1 MLVKK
6 ECIGQMA
13 IVCSEPEIK
22 VYIMINNKNDVI
34 YIDSDIFLYDT
45 AGLIYIDKGYGDR
58 YAHAQGN
65 YFAKPIADAYG
76 IYTYKYENGAVR
88 EKTEEEKERER
99 ENLPKPQPG
108 EGERLA
114 ALESAVMELLLM

>member
-1 MLVKK
+1 M
-6 ECIGQMA
+6 
-13 IVCSEPEIK
+13 VC
-22 VYIMINNKNDVI
+22 VYIKTDDRRNVTGVN
-34 YIDSDIFLYDT
+34 SGIFLKD
-45 AGLIYIDKGYGDR
+45 AGGWIKIDEGEGDR

-76 IYTYKYENGAVR
+76 IYTYKYENGEVR
-88 EKTEEEKERER
+88 EKTEEEKEKER

>member
-1 MLVKK
+1 MEL
-6 ECIGQMA
+6 
-13 IVCSEPEIK
+13 VCSKSETK
-22 VYIMINNKNDVI
+22 VYIMINDKNDVI

-45 AGLIYIDKGYGDR
+45 AGWIYIDKGYGDK

-88 EKTEEEKERER
+88 EKTEEEKEKER

-108 EGERLA
+108 EDERLA

>member
-1 MLVKK
+1 M
-6 ECIGQMA
+6 
-13 IVCSEPEIK
+13 VC
-22 VYIMINNKNDVI
+22 VYIKTDDWRNVTGVN
-34 YIDSDIFLYDT
+34 SGIFLKDT
-45 AGLIYIDKGYGDR
+45 DGWIKIDEGEGDR

-76 IYTYKYENGAVR
+76 IYTYKYENGTVR
-88 EKTEEEKERER
+88 EKTEEEKEKER

>member
-1 MLVKK
+1 M
-6 ECIGQMA
+6 
-13 IVCSEPEIK
+13 VC
-22 VYIMINNKNDVI
+22 VYIKTDDWRNVTGVN
-34 YIDSDIFLYDT
+34 SGIFLKDT
-45 AGLIYIDKGYGDR
+45 DGWIKIDEGEGDR

-88 EKTEEEKERER
+88 EKTEEEKEKER

-108 EGERLA
+108 EDERLA

>member
-1 MLVKK
+1 M
-6 ECIGQMA
+6 
-13 IVCSEPEIK
+13 VC
-22 VYIMINNKNDVI
+22 VYIKTDDWRNVTGVN
-34 YIDSDIFLYDT
+34 SGIFLKDT
-45 AGLIYIDKGYGDR
+45 DGWIKIDEGEGDR

-88 EKTEEEKERER
+88 EKTEEEKEKER

>member
-1 MLVKK
+1 M
-6 ECIGQMA
+6 
-13 IVCSEPEIK
+13 VC
-22 VYIMINNKNDVI
+22 VYIKTDDWRNVTGVN
-34 YIDSDIFLYDT
+34 SGIFLKDT
-45 AGLIYIDKGYGDR
+45 DGWIKIDEGEGDR

-88 EKTEEEKERER
+88 EKTEKEKEKER
-99 ENLPKPQPG
+99 ENLPKPQLG

>member
-1 MLVKK
+1 M
-6 ECIGQMA
+6 
-13 IVCSEPEIK
+13 VC
-22 VYIMINNKNDVI
+22 VYIKTDDWRNVTGVN
-34 YIDSDIFLYDT
+34 SGIFLKDT
-45 AGLIYIDKGYGDR
+45 DGWIKIDEGEGDR

-88 EKTEEEKERER
+88 ENTEEEKEKDR

-108 EGERLA
+108 GGERLA

>member
-1 MLVKK
+1 M
-6 ECIGQMA
+6 
-13 IVCSEPEIK
+13 VC
-22 VYIMINNKNDVI
+22 VYIKTDERGNVTDVN
-34 YIDSDIFLYDT
+34 SGIFLKDT
-45 AGLIYIDKGYGDR
+45 DGWIKIDGGEGDR

-88 EKTEEEKERER
+88 EKTEEEKAKER

>member
-1 MLVKK
+1 M
-6 ECIGQMA
+6 
-13 IVCSEPEIK
+13 VC
-22 VYIMINNKNDVI
+22 VYIKTDDWRNVTGVN
-34 YIDSDIFLYDT
+34 SGIFLKDT
-45 AGLIYIDKGYGDR
+45 DGWIKIDEGEGDR

-88 EKTEEEKERER
+88 EKTEKEKEKER

>member
-1 MLVKK
+1 M
-6 ECIGQMA
+6 
-13 IVCSEPEIK
+13 VC
-22 VYIMINNKNDVI
+22 VYIKTDDWRNVTGVN
-34 YIDSDIFLYDT
+34 SGIFLKD
-45 AGLIYIDKGYGDR
+45 AGGWIKIDEGEGDR

-88 EKTEEEKERER
+88 EKTEEEKEKER

>member
-1 MLVKK
+1 M
-6 ECIGQMA
+6 
-13 IVCSEPEIK
+13 VC
-22 VYIMINNKNDVI
+22 VYIKTDDWRNVTGVN
-34 YIDSDIFLYDT
+34 SGIFLKDT
-45 AGLIYIDKGYGDR
+45 DGWIKIDEGEGDR

-88 EKTEEEKERER
+88 EKTEEEKEKDR

-108 EGERLA
+108 DGERLA

>member
-1 MLVKK
+1 M
-6 ECIGQMA
+6 
-13 IVCSEPEIK
+13 VC
-22 VYIMINNKNDVI
+22 VYIKTDDWRNVTGVN
-34 YIDSDIFLYDT
+34 SGIFLKDT
-45 AGLIYIDKGYGDR
+45 DGWIKIDEGEGDR

-76 IYTYKYENGAVR
+76 IYTYKYENGTVR
-88 EKTEEEKERER
+88 EKTEEEKEKDR

-108 EGERLA
+108 DGERLA